1 LGIGVKIE
9 IRTHN
14 ELLTDSCASVTQ
26 AKDAMIAFLR
36 NLTLDEDSIEASSNK
51 IKVPLFDWAV
61 EQGWKK
67 NRLADPGIPTGIST
81 SIYKINLTLDL
92 PIDDCSHHHRVFVHA
107 FFDNR
112 QAMGT
117 NLLRLTIAKKYFER
131 DSSQVA
137 HLIAL
142 VLDSNAKTDFG
153 WDNSV
158 GTLEE
163 YEYAAH
169 KTYEFAIASNIEFW
183 AIRS

>member
-1 LGIGVKIE
+1 VKIE
-9 IRTHN
+9 IRAPKVPS
-14 ELLTDSCASVTQ
+14 LADCDAVTI
-26 AKDAMIAFLR
+26 AKDHLFAFLK
-36 NLTLDEDSIEASSNK
+36 NLNLDEDSIEASSNK

-67 NRLADPGIPTGIST
+67 NRLADPGIPNGIST
-81 SIYKINLTLDL
+81 SIYKVNLTLDL
-92 PIDDCSHHHRVFVHA
+92 PAESCLHHHRIYLHA

-112 QAMGT
+112 QAVGT
-117 NLLRLTIAKKYFER
+117 NLLRMSIAKKYFER
-131 DSSQVA
+131 DTAQIA

-142 VLDSNAKTDFG
+142 VLDSNAKADFG

-163 YEYAAH
+163 YEYAAN
-169 KTYEFAIASNIEFW
+169 KTYDFAVAPDIEFW